1 MSSNE
6 LCIACRGFEQ
16 NSLWYTETSCC
27 ASPTEKCRSKW
38 RKPALKVPKHK
49 SKHTYLFV
57 ILSFFLCPWSYLLGA
72 PCSLNCLDRRL
83 HPPRHWCHDFREFV
97 SHQQQSFSVQIVPP
111 FQFQYSG
118 LLNITVS
125 QGRSTVSAMGL
136 KLQLSSSSSSN
147 YSCQNLRENTL
158 KQWW

>member
-1 MSSNE
+1 MCGHGNRISISDLNPNKLYIFGKVIGLGMSSNE

-97 SHQQQSFSVQIVPP
+97 SHQQ
-111 FQFQYSG
+111 
-118 LLNITVS
+118 
-125 QGRSTVSAMGL
+125 
-136 KLQLSSSSSSN
+136 
-147 YSCQNLRENTL
+147 
-158 KQWW
+158 